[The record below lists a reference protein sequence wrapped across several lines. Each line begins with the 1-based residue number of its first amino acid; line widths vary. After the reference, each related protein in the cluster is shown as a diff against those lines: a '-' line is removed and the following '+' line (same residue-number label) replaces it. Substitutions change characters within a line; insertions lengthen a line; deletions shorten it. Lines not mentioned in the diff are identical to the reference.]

1 MKKILIVL
9 ISIVLFSCGKKAD
22 AIVPLSDKIKKVW
35 TADLVKEGG
44 ATVYTK
50 GGSSN
55 IKPGYSQFKLDL
67 SSAASVTL
75 VEVDGN
81 TFSGTWELQNDTKLI
96 LKNLSPVPTGTGG
109 VLEFTISSASESNL
123 NISRTSQ
130 NLKTGNSLNDY
141 LLK

>member
-1 MKKILIVL
+1 MFVTVFVI
-9 ISIVLFSCGKKAD
+9 FSCGKKAD

-50 GGSSN
+50 GASSN

-81 TFSGTWELQNDTKLI
+81 TFSGTWELQNDTKLV

-109 VLEFTISSASESNL
+109 TLEFSINSASESNL

>member
-22 AIVPLSDKIKKVW
+22 AIVPLADKIKKVW

>member
-1 MKKILIVL
+1 MKNILLL
-9 ISIVLFSCGKKAD
+9 ITVFAIFSCGKKAD

-81 TFSGTWELQNDTKLI
+81 TFSGIWELQNDTKLI

-109 VLEFTISSASESNL
+109 ILEFSISSASESNL

>member
-81 TFSGTWELQNDTKLI
+81 TFSGTWELQNDTKLV

>member
-1 MKKILIVL
+1 MKNTIIILIGVA
-9 ISIVLFSCGKKAD
+9 LFSCGKKAD

-81 TFSGTWELQNDTKLI
+81 TFTGTWELQNDTKLV
-96 LKNLSPVPTGTGG
+96 LKTLNPQPTGTTGT
-109 VLEFTISSASESNL
+109 LEFTVNSGSESNL

>member
-1 MKKILIVL
+1 MKNILIML
-9 ISIVLFSCGKKAD
+9 MGIVLFSCGKKAD

-67 SSAASVTL
+67 SSVASVTL

-96 LKNLSPVPTGTGG
+96 LKNLSPVPTGTAG